1 MIEDNYRV
9 EYVFCT
15 CPACKKKIPLKVYAK
30 VPILRV
36 EIDETCGEERDKMN
50 KDTYILEIIAK
61 AREWQKTKSI
71 TTSSDVCKMLNDLAD
86 KYLEN
91 EENAKD

>member
-1 MIEDNYRV
+1 ME
-9 EYVFCT
+9 
-15 CPACKKKIPLKVYAK
+15 
-30 VPILRV
+30 
-36 EIDETCGEERDKMN
+36 KMN

-71 TTSSDVCKMLNDLAD
+71 TTSSEAGKMLNNLAD

>member
-1 MIEDNYRV
+1 
-9 EYVFCT
+9 
-15 CPACKKKIPLKVYAK
+15 
-30 VPILRV
+30 
-36 EIDETCGEERDKMN
+36 MN
-50 KDTYILEIIAK
+50 KDTYILEIISK

-71 TTSSDVCKMLNDLAD
+71 STSSEVCEMLNDLAD

>member
-1 MIEDNYRV
+1 MKLRNKTTKELTDAEAREDGIYLLNKY
-9 EYVFCT
+9 T
-15 CPACKKKIPLKVYAK
+15 N
-30 VPILRV
+30 
-36 EIDETCGEERDKMN
+36 EIN

-71 TTSSDVCKMLNDLAD
+71 TTSSEVCKMLNALAD

-91 EENAKD
+91 GEQ

>member
-1 MIEDNYRV
+1 MDS
-9 EYVFCT
+9 
-15 CPACKKKIPLKVYAK
+15 IPS
-30 VPILRV
+30 PISA
-36 EIDETCGEERDKMN
+36 ERKGTKMN

-71 TTSSDVCKMLNDLAD
+71 TTSSEVCKMLNNLAD

>member
-1 MIEDNYRV
+1 MKNEQSK
-9 EYVFCT
+9 EEKEME
-15 CPACKKKIPLKVYAK
+15 KK
-30 VPILRV
+30 
-36 EIDETCGEERDKMN
+36 N

-71 TTSSDVCKMLNDLAD
+71 TTSSEVCKMLNNLAD

>member
-1 MIEDNYRV
+1 MD
-9 EYVFCT
+9 
-15 CPACKKKIPLKVYAK
+15 
-30 VPILRV
+30 
-36 EIDETCGEERDKMN
+36 
-50 KDTYILEIIAK
+50 KDTYMLEIIAK

-71 TTSSDVCKMLNDLAD
+71 TASSEICKMLNDLAD